1 MSKIDKHFLL
11 EKENVKYIKQLKEE
25 KFQTESLAIN
35 YIIKDHREKETNDVQ
50 MIVSIMIDEVFN
62 RLDTELKKYNTRLNA
77 TDRNVQIILEL
88 INGILVENNLDDIAM
103 TDELESS
110 SLLKARK
117 TVTKNIERKKY
128 SKGKALY

>member
-1 MSKIDKHFLL
+1 M
-11 EKENVKYIKQLKEE
+11 
-25 KFQTESLAIN
+25 
-35 YIIKDHREKETNDVQ
+35 II
-50 MIVSIMIDEVFN
+50 SIMIEEVFN
-62 RLDTELKKYNTRLNA
+62 RLNPELKKYNTKLNA
-77 TDRNVQIILEL
+77 TDKNVQIILEL

-117 TVTKNIERKKY
+117 TVTKKIEKSKY